1 MSFTP
6 YLNFGGNCRE
16 AFTRY
21 QEIFGGELSIMA
33 MSDMP
38 GDEPLPEGADNL
50 VMNAALKFGDHL
62 LMASDVFDIDDFGA
76 MQYMYVN
83 FTTTDLDQAE
93 RVFEALADGGKVE
106 MAMGETFWAPRF
118 GVTVDRFGTPWM
130 VNGESAPEE

>member
-1 MSFTP
+1 
-6 YLNFGGNCRE
+6 
-16 AFTRY
+16 
-21 QEIFGGELSIMA
+21 MA

-83 FTTTDLDQAE
+83 FTTTDPRPGPPRLEVPTNGAMRSRSAWGRSPRWGDGRPPS
-93 RVFEALADGGKVE
+93 RV
-106 MAMGETFWAPRF
+106 
-118 GVTVDRFGTPWM
+118 M
-130 VNGESAPEE
+130 VNANVPGGRPSRNRVRMR

>member
-50 VMNAALKFGDHL
+50 VMNAALKFDDHL
-62 LMASDVFDIDDFGA
+62 LMASDVFDIDNFGA

-106 MAMGETFWAPRF
+106 MPMGETFWAPRF